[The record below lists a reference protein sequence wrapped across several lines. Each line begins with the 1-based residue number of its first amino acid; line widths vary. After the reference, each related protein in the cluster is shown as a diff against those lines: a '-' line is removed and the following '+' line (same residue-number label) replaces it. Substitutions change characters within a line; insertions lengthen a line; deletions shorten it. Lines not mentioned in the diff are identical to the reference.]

1 MRSQLMQLSVT
12 KRIMSDITQLNHER
26 QRLMQD
32 FLQVKSELAR
42 TREELDRIKRE
53 NDVLNTEL
61 EEREIAFQNLF
72 SFVQESG
79 M

>member
-1 MRSQLMQLSVT
+1 MFTINASFGNEN
-12 KRIMSDITQLNHER
+12 IMADITQLNLER

-42 TREELDRIKRE
+42 TREELERLKRE